1 MANPGESFKNEEFY
15 HNTKTLQPVPL
26 KFSEKLVVTR
36 WLSPRGGGVCGRS
49 KPNTNRYTIGLLFN
63 NVKLFLLIISCRS
76 YLFQVSPGI
85 PPVGGR
91 LNQSVSGYK

>member
-1 MANPGESFKNEEFY
+1 MMAKRARVPLMANPGESFKNEEFY

-63 NVKLFLLIISCRS
+63 NVKIISFDHF
-76 YLFQVSPGI
+76 L
-85 PPVGGR
+85 
-91 LNQSVSGYK
+91 